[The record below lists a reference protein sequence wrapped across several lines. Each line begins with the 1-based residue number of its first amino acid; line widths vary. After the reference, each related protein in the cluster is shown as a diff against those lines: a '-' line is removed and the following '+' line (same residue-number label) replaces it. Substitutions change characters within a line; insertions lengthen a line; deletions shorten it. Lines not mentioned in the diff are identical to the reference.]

1 MSRLIAAVRG
11 RASGSQ
17 GSLTAA
23 LPTVEHV
30 DLSRYMG
37 TWYEI
42 AAFPKWF
49 QRGCVATE
57 ATYTLRPDGDVDV
70 LNACRQERL
79 DGKPRQAK
87 GKAWVVDRASNAK
100 LKVQFFWPFRGD
112 YWIVALDPEYRWA
125 VVGEPR
131 RNSCWILSRSRR
143 LDDETFTAIATR
155 VRDLGFD
162 VARLHRTLQ
171 PD

>member
-1 MSRLIAAVRG
+1 MSRFMAALLALAG
-11 RASGSQ
+11 GSTAS
-17 GSLTAA
+17 AA
-23 LPTVEHV
+23 APLPTVEHV
-30 DLSRYMG
+30 DLSRYIG

-57 ATYTLRPDGDVDV
+57 ATYSLRADGGVDV
-70 LNACRQERL
+70 LNACREERI
-79 DGKPRQAK
+79 DGKLRQAR

-112 YWIVALDPEYRWA
+112 YWIVALDPEYRWS
-125 VVGEPR
+125 VVGDPR

-143 LDDETFTAIATR
+143 LDDETFTAIVDR
-155 VRDLGFD
+155 LRELGFD
-162 VARLHRTLQ
+162 PTRLHRTVQ
-171 PD
+171 PG